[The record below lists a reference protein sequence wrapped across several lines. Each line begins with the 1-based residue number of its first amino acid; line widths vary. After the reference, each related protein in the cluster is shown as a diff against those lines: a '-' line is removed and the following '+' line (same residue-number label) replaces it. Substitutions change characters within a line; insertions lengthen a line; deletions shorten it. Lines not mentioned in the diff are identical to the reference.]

1 MLAYLQNIRRKVWK
15 TGAEI
20 TAAKF
25 SKPTIGVLEQS
36 DYVLS
41 APRIGFLEP
50 PPLFRPHQT
59 SLALLYDP
67 ARVPKPLGNLPEAI
81 PQNSYSGIWL
91 SIPRSNTG
99 LVDLL
104 TETADHDSQSLLGEH
119 ETVELRSAIGSSS
132 ARNCFQRFASP
143 PDCSPDLNRVFVL
156 PKPVVTKDC
165 TGALFLRAKVSDD
178 LHKPLIRSPRNSG
191 KRYSAEEKEKQKEA
205 KLLTEQQKQDFRKAL
220 EEAERTNTRRMF
232 HSTGIW
238 DLLLPLLQ
246 RPINLN
252 LGTVVDL
259 PSNLYGFQTKGVEFL
274 LDTSTVLLGDDMGT
288 GKTVQTSVAM
298 RILFQTGK
306 ARTALVVCPLSVI
319 PNWRREL
326 EKWSGNLA
334 VNVVRGD
341 KQRRKD
347 LWRQPAHV
355 WLTTYETLRND
366 LDDVMTQRNGGF
378 GLIIIDE
385 AQRIKNRNA
394 GVSKA
399 VREFSASYRW
409 ALTGTPLENH
419 LDDVFS
425 IFDFVKPGLF
435 EPGEYTPQE
444 VQTIIKP
451 YFLRRRK
458 QDVLTDLPPLVQNP
472 VWLRLEDEQRKSY
485 DELEEQGVLEL
496 HAKGEKI
503 TAQNILVLLGKLKQV
518 CNRCPRTGESSKMAW
533 LRDSLEDVTAEG
545 DKALVFSQYVDEK
558 FAGADWIE
566 SELADF
572 GALNYSKATSD
583 KKRKDM
589 LAAFGEKA
597 EHKVFVGHPKTAGL
611 GLNELVAANYV
622 IHFDHW
628 WNPAVM
634 NQATARAHRP
644 GQKKATV
651 FAYDL
656 WIEDTYEE
664 VIFGILKEK
673 QGLYNEVIDSM
684 SAQLEQQDTTMVF
697 AVFDRLLQRRGLKP
711 THRPSRTAE

>member
-1 MLAYLQNIRRKVWK
+1 MWR
-15 TGAEI
+15 TDAEVA
-20 TAAKF
+20 AAKF
-25 SKPTIGVLEQS
+25 SR
-36 DYVLS
+36 
-41 APRIGFLEP
+41 PRIGWLQETDYTFSKPRIGSVELP
-50 PPLFRPHQT
+50 QVARPSQT
-59 SLALLYDP
+59 THALLSVP
-67 ARVPKPLGNLPEAI
+67 PRVTKPLGNI
-81 PQNSYSGIWL
+81 PDTIAQHSFSAIWL
-91 SIPRSNTG
+91 SIPRSQTSS
-99 LVDLL
+99 VDLL
-104 TETADHDSQSLLGEH
+104 TDKVAQDSLALLGEP
-119 ETVELRSAIGSSS
+119 ETTELRYEIGKTSEL
-132 ARNCFQRFASP
+132 NCFSSLAFPQKLSG
-143 PDCSPDLNRVFVL
+143 DLNCALTL
-156 PKPVVTKDC
+156 PKPIETRDC
-165 TGALFLRAKVSDD
+165 TNALFLPARVSDD
-178 LHKPLIRSPRNSG
+178 LHKPLIRPPRISG
-191 KRYSAEEKEKQKEA
+191 KQYSAEEKDLDKPSEPKLMSEQEKIE
-205 KLLTEQQKQDFRKAL
+205 FRKAL
-220 EEAERTNTRRMF
+220 AEANRTNTRRVF
-232 HSTGIW
+232 HGAGIW

-252 LGTVVDL
+252 LGMVVDL

-274 LDTSTVLLGDDMGT
+274 LDTQTVLLGDDMGT
-288 GKTVQTSVAM
+288 GKTVQAAVAM

-306 ARTALVVCPLSVI
+306 VRTALIVCPLSVI
-319 PNWRREL
+319 PNWGREL
-326 EKWSGNLA
+326 EKWAGNLG
-334 VNVVRGD
+334 VKVVRGG
-341 KQRRKD
+341 KEHRKEC
-347 LWRQPAHV
+347 WRQPAHI
-355 WLTTYETLRND
+355 WLTTFETLRND
-366 LDDVMTQRNGGF
+366 LEDVAILRKGRF
-378 GLIIIDE
+378 GLIVVDE

-399 VREFSASYRW
+399 VRELRSNYRW
-409 ALTGTPLENH
+409 GLTGTPLENH
-419 LDDVFS
+419 LEDVFS
-425 IFDFVKPGLF
+425 IFEFVKPGLF
-435 EPGEYTPQE
+435 ESRDYHPQE
-444 VQTIIKP
+444 VQSVIKP

-503 TAQNILVLLGKLKQV
+503 TAQNILVLIGKLKQV

-533 LRDSLEDVTAEG
+533 LRDSLDDVTAEG

-572 GALNYSKATSD
+572 GTLNYSKATSD
-583 KKRKDM
+583 KKRREM
-589 LAAFGEKA
+589 LADFSAKP

-664 VIFGILKEK
+664 IIFAILKEK

-684 SAQLEQQDTTMVF
+684 SAELDQQDKTLVF
-697 AVFDRLLQRRGLKP
+697 AVFDRLLEKRGLQP
-711 THRPSRTAE
+711 TRRAPRAAG